1 MRVSYVQNGML
12 CDVID
17 SNLKRFF
24 LANEDSSQ
32 LTGNKQLFE
41 APCLITPYVSDSQIT
56 SVDKTSRNLPTTL
69 LEI

>member
-17 SNLKRFF
+17 SNAKRFF
-24 LANEDSSQ
+24 LANGDSSQ
-32 LTGNKQLFE
+32 LTGNKQLFD
-41 APCLITPYVSDSQIT
+41 APCLIKSYFSDSHIT
-56 SVDKTSRNLPTTL
+56 SNDSTSRNLPTTL